1 MSTHTLFSTPSSSTN
16 HVLFTAGGAAN
27 PGMAKKAIV
36 QLPLRRPEVILSF
49 NPTLA
54 KPSKAQPTAMTD
66 ADSRARYLAAAS
78 NLAMCSM

>member
-49 NPTLA
+49 NPTLPNHR
-54 KPSKAQPTAMTD
+54 KLNLQPGQMRILAQDIWPL
-66 ADSRARYLAAAS
+66 RAT
-78 NLAMCSM
+78 